1 MELYHYYDSTIGPF
15 LNLFEVLM
23 EAAKSVPTVSG
34 GKNHGF
40 KATRI
45 RGCYERASEPPKAA
59 WGINMKIKEVQNLY
73 REQVRAYQK
82 EKISYPG
89 SCRQFVPG

>member
-15 LNLFEVLM
+15 RNLFEVLM
-23 EAAKSVPTVSG
+23 ETAKSVPTVSG

-45 RGCYERASEPPKAA
+45 RGCYEWANEPPKAA
-59 WGINMKIKEVQNLY
+59 W
-73 REQVRAYQK
+73 
-82 EKISYPG
+82 EKVWTK
-89 SCRQFVPG
+89 RK